1 MKNMQLLK
9 LYQYIKITVLI
20 NGIFFLVYGF
30 KLMLDGQEF
39 SHFGFPNALGSSDL
53 TGVIR
58 MSQIYKDSGFLNFY
72 TKYTNYPEGESV
84 FNIYLFS
91 QLSTNLLIHLFNF
104 ASPKAVVLILQFIFS
119 SITTLSILILLNLA
133 IKNLFYSSLLAAI
146 FLLSPFNIVNLQA
159 HINGLLWGT
168 PLLAVSVYYAK
179 YLGYKIRKWYLV
191 ALFLIAIIT
200 DIYLC
205 YAIIFIILTK
215 IIFEM
220 YYSKNTRDSIKK
232 RLKFFLIFSN
242 LKVDK
247 YYKILWL
254 TLSFLALYILSFKQV
269 QYFIESLY
277 DDSIF
282 EPGKTQGLF
291 LLDINLLNIYLVF
304 SAVYFFFILKKLT
317 HADKW
322 LFWVALSFLILST
335 NIGSFR
341 GHNISPAKILSPL
354 LVGLDHTQRFIPYSV
369 FIFSIL
375 YLKCLSKI
383 LIKRFQSIRIRQTY
397 FYILVVPFLI
407 LRLMYLGGTEH
418 VSDHSLRYE
427 KFRSVIPTNTAI
439 LMFPQT
445 ISGRDWI
452 QQAYINRPI
461 INSLVSTSK
470 KNEINRIS
478 ALTPVEIRQYMQNKG
493 TQFLTMPCKNK
504 ILWKNTKYGYLNF
517 DKEFK
522 LESVVTDRGYENGP
536 FKVCLFKLAS

>member
-1 MKNMQLLK
+1 M
-9 LYQYIKITVLI
+9 Y
-20 NGIFFLVYGF
+20 
-30 KLMLDGQEF
+30 
-39 SHFGFPNALGSSDL
+39 
-53 TGVIR
+53 
-58 MSQIYKDSGFLNFY
+58 
-72 TKYTNYPEGESV
+72 
-84 FNIYLFS
+84 
-91 QLSTNLLIHLFNF
+91 LFNF
-104 ASPKAVVLILQFIFS
+104 ASPKTVVLILQFIFS

-133 IKNLFYSSLLAAI
+133 IKNLLYSSLLAAI

-159 HINGLLWGT
+159 HINGLLWGA

-179 YLGYKIRKWYLV
+179 YLGYKIRRWYLV
-191 ALFLIAIIT
+191 ALFLISIIT

-205 YAIIFIILTK
+205 YAIIFIIITK
-215 IIFEM
+215 IVFEM
-220 YYSKNTRDSIKK
+220 YYSKNARDSIKK

-242 LKVDK
+242 LKVEK
-247 YYKILWL
+247 YYKTLWL

-291 LLDINLLNIYLVF
+291 ILDINLLNIYLVF
-304 SAVYFFFILKKLT
+304 SAVFFFFILKKLT

-369 FIFSIL
+369 LIFSVL
-375 YLKCLSKI
+375 YLKRLSKI
-383 LIKRFQSIRIRQTY
+383 SIKRFQSIRIRQTY
-397 FYILVVPFLI
+397 FYIIVVSFLI
-407 LRLMYLGGTEH
+407 LRLIYLGGTEH

-493 TQFLTMPCKNK
+493 TQFLTIPCKDK
-504 ILWKNTKYGYLNF
+504 ILWKNTKYGYLDF
-517 DKEFK
+517 DKEFT